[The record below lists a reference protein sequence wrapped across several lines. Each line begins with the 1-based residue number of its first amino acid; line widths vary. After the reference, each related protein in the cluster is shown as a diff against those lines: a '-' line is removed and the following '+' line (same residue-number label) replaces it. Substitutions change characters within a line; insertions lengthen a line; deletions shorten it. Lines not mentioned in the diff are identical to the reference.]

1 MAASAAPRSR
11 RHTPPAARARARAAS
26 RTVPD
31 APARAP
37 VGRRLVA
44 ALVDLAL
51 VPVVVLVVAEALWR
65 TGALRLA
72 GVSQAGWISWSWSFG
87 RVAWTVAAAALAYN
101 TVAVARWGRTVGT
114 WVAGLRVETASGG
127 RVGPLRAL
135 GRGAVGAAVYLP
147 SVLAPVLV
155 VVGWVTVAMGERRSP
170 ADRAAGTRVVR
181 SVPGAR

>member
-1 MAASAAPRSR
+1 MAASAPSRSR
-11 RHTPPAARARARAAS
+11 RYTPPAARARARAAS
-26 RTVPD
+26 VPET
-31 APARAP
+31 PARAP
-37 VGRRLVA
+37 IGRRLVA

-51 VPVVVLVVAEALWR
+51 VPVAVLAVAEVLWQ

-72 GVSQAGWISWSWSFG
+72 GVSTAGWISWSWSFG

-101 TVAVARWGRTVGT
+101 AVGVARWGGTVGT
-114 WVAGLRVETASGG
+114 WVAGLRVETATGE
-127 RVGPLRAL
+127 RVGPLRGL

-155 VVGWVTVAMGERRSP
+155 VVGWVTVAAGERRSP

-181 SVPGAR
+181 SVPAAR

>member
-1 MAASAAPRSR
+1 MAASTAPRSR
-11 RHTPPAARARARAAS
+11 RYTPPAARARARVVS
-26 RTVPD
+26 RTVQD

-51 VPVVVLVVAEALWR
+51 VPVAVLAVAEALWR

-72 GVSQAGWISWSWSFG
+72 GVSPAGWIAWSWSFG

-101 TVAVARWGRTVGT
+101 TVGVARWGGTVGT
-114 WVAGLRVETASGG
+114 WVAGLRVETADGG

-135 GRGAVGAAVYLP
+135 GRGSVGAAVYLP

-155 VVGWVTVAMGERRSP
+155 VVGWVTVAVGERRSP

-181 SVPGAR
+181 SVRAVR

>member
-1 MAASAAPRSR
+1 MAASTAPRSR
-11 RHTPPAARARARAAS
+11 RYTPPAARARARVVS
-26 RTVPD
+26 RTVQD

-51 VPVVVLVVAEALWR
+51 VPVAVLAVAEALWR

-72 GVSQAGWISWSWSFG
+72 GVSPAGWVAWSWSFG

-101 TVAVARWGRTVGT
+101 TVGVARWGGTVGT
-114 WVAGLRVETASGG
+114 WVAGLRVETADGG

-135 GRGAVGAAVYLP
+135 GRGSVGAAVYLP

-155 VVGWVTVAMGERRSP
+155 VVGWVTVAAGERRSP

-181 SVPGAR
+181 SVRAVR

>member
-1 MAASAAPRSR
+1 MAASTAPRSR
-11 RHTPPAARARARAAS
+11 RYTPPAARARARAVS
-26 RTVPD
+26 RTVPE

-44 ALVDLAL
+44 ALVDLTL
-51 VPVVVLVVAEALWR
+51 VPVAVLAVAEALWR
-65 TGALRLA
+65 TGALSLA
-72 GVSQAGWISWSWSFG
+72 GVSPAGWVAWSWSFG

-101 TVAVARWGRTVGT
+101 TVGVARWGGTVGT
-114 WVAGLRVETASGG
+114 WVAGLRVETADGG

-135 GRGAVGAAVYLP
+135 GRGSVGAAVYLP

-155 VVGWVTVAMGERRSP
+155 VVGWVTVAAGERRSP

-181 SVPGAR
+181 SVRAVR